1 VGNIINNIWTCK
13 GDSIYMSSFI
23 FKIPSRKCHIKHTL
37 FWSKYWHLRS
47 AVVRYLVV
55 YLAIQ
60 SMPIINKTTSLI
72 PAPWQLIQFVGYL
85 WQVGCFVW
93 VLNHPPTLITDWHDI
108 TDILLNVS
116 KTPIPIKQAIYFL
129 WSILLIIVCPI
140 VLFLLTIMVSVL
152 LRFTTSD
159 YSFVIFRLFLSLT

>member
-1 VGNIINNIWTCK
+1 
-13 GDSIYMSSFI
+13 MSSFI

-37 FWSKYWHLRS
+37 FWSNYWHLRF
-47 AVVRYLVV
+47 AVVKYLLLH
-55 YLAIQ
+55 LAIQ
-60 SMPIINKTTSLI
+60 SMSIINKTTSLI

-93 VLNHPPTLITDWHDI
+93 VLSHPPTLITDWHDI
-108 TDILLNVS
+108 TDILLKVS
-116 KTPIPIKQAIYFL
+116 KTPIPIKQSIYFL